1 MTKEADRTHVVIT
14 GTGRTGTTFLVQ
26 LLTRLGLETG
36 FSPDNMVL
44 FEEARAGLEHDVREA
59 GSPYIVKDPAFCDYA
74 QEVLEREEIRIEH
87 VFVPM
92 RDLTAAAESRRLVV
106 RRTDR
111 SNGLL
116 PSQVAGGLWH
126 TDEPGEQEG
135 VLLQQLYKLML
146 ALSDADVPLT
156 LLRYPRLTRD
166 RAYLY
171 RKLRPVLGT
180 IDFGRFE
187 EVFALT
193 VRPDLVHRFGQDDD

>member
-1 MTKEADRTHVVIT
+1 MMKEEQRKHVVIS
-14 GTGRTGTTFLVQ
+14 GTGRAGTTFLVQ
-26 LLTRLGLETG
+26 ILTRLGLETG
-36 FSPDNMVL
+36 FSPNTVVL
-44 FEEARAGLEHDVREA
+44 YEEARAGLENDIRDA
-59 GSPYIVKDPAFCDYA
+59 GSPYIVKAPAFCDYA
-74 QEVLEREEIRIEH
+74 QEVLGREEIRIEH

-92 RDLTAAAESRRLVV
+92 RDLSAAAESRRLVV

-111 SNGLL
+111 SNGLR
-116 PSQVAGGLWH
+116 PSQIAGGLWH

-135 VLLQQLYKLML
+135 VLLQKLYKLML

-171 RKLRPVLGT
+171 RKLRPVLGE

-187 EVFALT
+187 EAFALT
-193 VRPDLVHRFGQDDD
+193 VRPDWVHRFGQDDD